1 MESPVHTLTS
11 LFNQLGLDSSEQG
24 IDKFINKNKPLP
36 GNVELHNARIW
47 NNAQATFLK
56 QVIEEDADWVEIVDQ
71 FDTMLRK

>member
-1 MESPVHTLTS
+1 MEPPVHTLTS

-24 IDKFINKNKPLP
+24 IEKFINNNKPLP

>member
-1 MESPVHTLTS
+1 MEPPVHTLTS

-24 IDKFINKNKPLP
+24 IEKFINNNKPLP

-71 FDTMLRK
+71 FDTMSRK